1 MSLLDER
8 LRSTKHRRTIYLRL
22 ITFLCSKVGIGY
34 NGIVVYQSMLYG
46 DIIYTVGC
54 HRVQQEGGCLINLLS
69 DNDIHHA
76 ADGHYIGVSMVVGG

>member
-8 LRSTKHRRTIYLRL
+8 LRSTKHRRTIYLRF

-46 DIIYTVGC
+46 DIIYTEGC
-54 HRVQQEGGCLINLLS
+54 HTGCRKGATISIYYLTTI
-69 DNDIHHA
+69 
-76 ADGHYIGVSMVVGG
+76 YITLQMVTISGSVWH